1 MLRSLS
7 LALSIVASLV
17 GCSTPGAFFG
27 APDGPAFVAH
37 PSADASHAT
46 VYLYRPRSQWADEE
60 LEAPGIFLNNELI
73 GSLPSNGYLAFEFE
87 IGSYKLEMRRPLA
100 GSFWTLFADGP
111 MDFTR
116 IASFMLDARA
126 GAVYYL
132 RYDELNPPPKSEH
145 PAGEGDGPLQLV
157 AADLGAAEIGATHQV
172 QEPMQFAASGYRK
185 RVQRSFWEGV
195 GRALDK
201 IGI

>member
-27 APDGPAFVAH
+27 AVDGPAFVAH

-87 IGSYKLEMRRPLA
+87 TGSYKLEMRRPLA

-116 IASFMLDARA
+116 IASFMLEARA
-126 GAVYYL
+126 GSVYYL

-157 AADLGAAEIGATHQV
+157 AADLGAAEIGATHH
-172 QEPMQFAASGYRK
+172 
-185 RVQRSFWEGV
+185 VQRSFWEGV

>member
-1 MLRSLS
+1 MHKLICLG
-7 LALSIVASLV
+7 LALLALPVQAAWYLDYESSRLSFISTKNATLSEVGRFLV
-17 GCSTPGAFFG
+17 MHGKVDDKGQARLRVELDSVSTDIP
-27 APDGPAFVAH
+27 
-37 PSADASHAT
+37 
-46 VYLYRPRSQWADEE
+46 LRDERIRE
-60 LEAPGIFLNNELI
+60 HQ
-73 GSLPSNGYLAFEFE
+73 FET
-87 IGSYKLEMRRPLA
+87 GSYKLEMRRPLA

-116 IASFMLDARA
+116 IASFMLEARA
-126 GAVYYL
+126 GSVYYL

>member
-1 MLRSLS
+1 
-7 LALSIVASLV
+7 
-17 GCSTPGAFFG
+17 
-27 APDGPAFVAH
+27 
-37 PSADASHAT
+37 
-46 VYLYRPRSQWADEE
+46 
-60 LEAPGIFLNNELI
+60 
-73 GSLPSNGYLAFEFE
+73 
-87 IGSYKLEMRRPLA
+87 
-100 GSFWTLFADGP
+100 
-111 MDFTR
+111 
-116 IASFMLDARA
+116 SFMLEARA
-126 GAVYYL
+126 GSVYYL

>member
-27 APDGPAFVAH
+27 AVDGPAFVAH

-87 IGSYKLEMRRPLA
+87 TGSYKLEMRRPLA

-116 IASFMLDARA
+116 IASFMLEARA
-126 GAVYYL
+126 GSVYYL

-157 AADLGAAEIGATHQV
+157 ATDLGAAEIGATHQV
-172 QEPMQFAASGYRK
+172 
-185 RVQRSFWEGV
+185 
-195 GRALDK
+195 
-201 IGI
+201 